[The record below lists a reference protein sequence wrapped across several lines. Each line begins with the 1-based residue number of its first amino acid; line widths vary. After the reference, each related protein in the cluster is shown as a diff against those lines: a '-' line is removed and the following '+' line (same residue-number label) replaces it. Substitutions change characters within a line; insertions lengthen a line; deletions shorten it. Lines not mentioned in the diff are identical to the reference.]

1 MLQNVAIKQTVTMA
15 LSRHRKRQFQRQ
27 SPNSNEIYEK
37 SEKKRTAEE
46 RKREQGERER

>member
-15 LSRHRKRQFQRQ
+15 LSRHRKRQFQRH

-37 SEKKRTAEE
+37 SEKNAQQKKERGS
-46 RKREQGERER
+46 RKRGG